1 MKYAPKVS
9 VSVIGG
15 ALAGGR
21 IPEGAEVR
29 LSCRADANP
38 NELTYRWYINDEL
51 VIGDYTTEMVSHLI
65 YIFSYTFSKFVYLI
79 NNFFWD

>member
-1 MKYAPKVS
+1 MLLQVKYAPKVS

-21 IPEGAEVR
+21 IAEGSEVR

-38 NELTYRWYINDEL
+38 TDVTYRWYINEEL
-51 VIGDYTTEMVSHLI
+51 VSGDFTTELVSGFFI
-65 YIFSYTFSKFVYLI
+65 I
-79 NNFFWD
+79 NFFRNNIYNKYMYK